1 MTRLGELIRSE
12 IQRGG
17 PVSFER
23 FMERALYHPEHGYY
37 LRDKDPF
44 GKQGDFFT
52 NSQMQP
58 VFGRFIARQI
68 EQWRREMGSPPE
80 FTVVEL
86 GAGRG
91 ETLAEVKKALPDVE
105 CIAVERGTGPLPGG
119 FTGVVYSNE
128 FFDALPVR
136 VVEKRGAILTE
147 LLVGLDEER
156 FGWLAVDTHD
166 AALEQYV
173 DRYAPGL
180 SGGQRL
186 EVNLQALHEL
196 ERIAGAL
203 ERGYVLTID
212 YGYTA
217 EEIAA
222 GRRFPQGSLMA
233 YQSHQAL
240 EDVLTEPGEC
250 DITAHVNFTALEERG
265 RDLGLDS
272 LGLRTQA
279 RFLLDL
285 GEGDQFA
292 SVLAGS
298 EVEALQLRLQLK
310 SLLIGMGETFRVLVQ
325 RK

>member
-17 PVSFER
+17 PISFER
-23 FMERALYHPEHGYY
+23 FMEQALYHPEHGYY

-44 GKQGDFFT
+44 GGEGDFFT
-52 NSQMQP
+52 NSQLQP

-80 FTVVEL
+80 FTVVEI

-91 ETLAEVKKALPDVE
+91 ETLAEVQKALPDVE
-105 CIAVERGTGPLPGG
+105 CVAAERGTGSLPGG

-136 VVEKRGAILTE
+136 ALEKRGTSFTE

-156 FGWLAVDTHD
+156 FCWLKAGTPG
-166 AALEQYV
+166 AALDQYV
-173 DRYAPGL
+173 NRYAPGL
-180 SGGQRL
+180 SDGQRL
-186 EVNLQALHEL
+186 EVNLAALHEL

-203 ERGYVLTID
+203 QRGYVLTID

-222 GRRFPQGSLMA
+222 GRFPQGSLMA
-233 YQSHQAL
+233 YKRHQAQQ
-240 EDVLTEPGEC
+240 DVLAEPGEC
-250 DITAHVNFTALEERG
+250 DITAHVNFTALEEKG
-265 RDLGLDS
+265 RDLGLEP

-285 GEGDQFA
+285 GEADQFA
-292 SVLAGS
+292 GVLAGS
-298 EVEALQLRLQLK
+298 EAEGLRLRLQLK